1 VAAAPMAVQEDE
13 QTIQFAESAPYDEY
27 VHASTLHTLQE
38 TISDEPGEMSFLV
51 VSQIMEL
58 YFGLIRFELRDAQR
72 LLREDDVWG
81 SLEPLRRAGLHL
93 EGLNASWRTLR
104 WMSPADFNRFRGQ
117 LGEASGFQSFMYR
130 HMEFAFGLKSEQLIR
145 PFRRQTAIYA
155 ELAKDIREPSL
166 WDEVIA
172 LLGRR
177 GFGIPDEALDRDR
190 TNDHEPHPAVED
202 AWVRVYQNPNPGND
216 LWLLA
221 EALTEVGEQFSD
233 WRYLHLKAVLRTLG
247 DKPGTAGSSG
257 ANWLRRSMARS
268 VFPELWSARTHM

>member
-1 VAAAPMAVQEDE
+1 VAAAPVAVQEDD
-13 QTIQFAESAPYDEY
+13 QIQFAESAPYDEY
-27 VHASTLHTLQE
+27 VHASTLHTLQR
-38 TISDEPGEMSFLV
+38 TISDESGEMSFLV

-58 YFGLIRFELRDAQR
+58 YFGLIRFELREAQR
-72 LLREDDVWG
+72 LVREDDVWG
-81 SLEPLRRAGLHL
+81 ALEPLRRAGLHL

-117 LGEASGFQSFMYR
+117 LGEASGFQSAMYR
-130 HMEFAFGLKSEQLIR
+130 HMEFALGLKSEPLIR
-145 PFRRQTAIYA
+145 PFRRQKAVYA
-155 ELAKDIREPSL
+155 ELTRDIREPSL

-172 LLGRR
+172 LLARR
-177 GFGIPDEALDRDR
+177 GNDIPAATLNRDR
-190 TNDHEPHPAVED
+190 TRDHEPDPAVED
-202 AWVRVYQNPNPGND
+202 AWVRVYEDPNPGND

-257 ANWLRRSMARS
+257 ANWLRRSMGRP

>member
-1 VAAAPMAVQEDE
+1 MAAAPVAVQEDD
-13 QTIQFAESAPYDEY
+13 QIQFAESAPYDAY
-27 VHASTLHTLQE
+27 VHASTLHTLQQ
-38 TISDEPGEMSFLV
+38 TISDDAGEMSFLV

-58 YFGLIRFELRDAQR
+58 YFGLIRFELREAQR
-72 LLREDDVWG
+72 LVREDDVWG
-81 SLEPLRRAGLHL
+81 ALEPLRRAGLHL

-117 LGEASGFQSFMYR
+117 LGEASGFQSAMYR
-130 HMEFAFGLKSEQLIR
+130 HMEFALGLKSEPLIR
-145 PFRRQTAIYA
+145 PFRRQKAVYA
-155 ELAKDIREPSL
+155 ELTRDIREPSL

-172 LLGRR
+172 LLARR
-177 GFGIPDEALDRDR
+177 GNDIPAEALNRDR
-190 TNDHEPHPAVED
+190 TRDHEPDPAVED
-202 AWVRVYQNPNPGND
+202 AWVRVYEDPNPGND

-257 ANWLRRSMARS
+257 ANWLRRSMTRP

>member
-1 VAAAPMAVQEDE
+1 VAAAPMAVQEDD

-27 VHASTLHTLQE
+27 VHASTLHTLQQ
-38 TISDEPGEMSFLV
+38 TISDDAGEMSFLV

-58 YFGLIRFELRDAQR
+58 YFGLIRYELREAQR
-72 LLREDDVWG
+72 LVRDDDVWG
-81 SLEPLRRAGLHL
+81 ALEPLRRAGLHL

-117 LGEASGFQSFMYR
+117 LGEASGFQSAMYR
-130 HMEFAFGLKSEQLIR
+130 HMEFALGLKSEPLIR
-145 PFRRQTAIYA
+145 PFRRQKAVYA
-155 ELAKDIREPSL
+155 ELTRDIREPSL
-166 WDEVIA
+166 WDEVVA
-172 LLGRR
+172 LLARR
-177 GFGIPDEALDRDR
+177 GNDIPQEAVDRDR
-190 TNDHEPHPAVED
+190 TRDHEPHPAVED
-202 AWVRVYQNPNPGND
+202 AWVRVYREPSPGND

-221 EALTEVGEQFSD
+221 EALTEVGEQFMD

-257 ANWLRRSMARS
+257 ANWLRRSMARP

>member
-1 VAAAPMAVQEDE
+1 VAAAPTAVHEDE

-27 VHASTLHTLQE
+27 VHATTLHTLQQP
-38 TISDEPGEMSFLV
+38 ISDDAGEMSFLV

-58 YFGLIRFELRDAQR
+58 YFGLIRYELREAQR
-72 LLREDDVWG
+72 LVREDDVWG
-81 SLEPLRRAGLHL
+81 ELEPLRRAGLHL

-117 LGEASGFQSFMYR
+117 LGEASGFQSAMYR
-130 HMEFAFGLKSEQLIR
+130 HMEFALGLKSEQLIR
-145 PFRRQTAIYA
+145 PFRRQKAVYA
-155 ELAKDIREPSL
+155 ELTRDIREPSL
-166 WDEVIA
+166 WDEVVA
-172 LLGRR
+172 LLARR
-177 GFGIPDEALDRDR
+177 GNDIPQDALERDR
-190 TNDHEPHPAVED
+190 TNDHEPHPAIED
-202 AWVRVYQNPNPGND
+202 AWVRVYRDPHPGND

-257 ANWLRRSMARS
+257 ANWLRRSMARP

>member
-1 VAAAPMAVQEDE
+1 VAAAPVAVHEDD

-27 VHASTLHTLQE
+27 VHASTLHTLQQ
-38 TISDEPGEMSFLV
+38 TISDDAGEMSFLV

-58 YFGLIRFELRDAQR
+58 YFGLIRYELREAQR
-72 LLREDDVWG
+72 LLREDEVWG
-81 SLEPLRRAGLHL
+81 ALEPLRRAGLHL

-117 LGEASGFQSFMYR
+117 LGEASGFQSAMYR
-130 HMEFAFGLKSEQLIR
+130 HMEFALGLKSEPLIR
-145 PFRRQTAIYA
+145 PFRRQKAVYA
-155 ELAKDIREPSL
+155 ELTRDIREPSL
-166 WDEVIA
+166 WDEVVA
-172 LLGRR
+172 LLARR
-177 GFGIPDEALDRDR
+177 GNDVPADALTRDR
-190 TNDHEPHPAVED
+190 TRDHEPHPAIED
-202 AWVRVYQNPNPGND
+202 AWVRVYRDPSPGND
-216 LWLLA
+216 LWLLG

-257 ANWLRRSMARS
+257 ANWLRRSMARP